1 MKKVRI
7 LLISAIFTFTAL
19 SGYAQNGLEGLSKEC
34 MLSLQF
40 YTEWMKQGN
49 YAEAAPVWRE
59 AFRICPPGKRQSL
72 YHDGQKI
79 FNYLIEKNKDNPQ
92 AKKAL
97 IDSLMMMFDLR
108 IQYFPK
114 NAPQAAEFKVYE
126 LDRFKGNDDELM
138 LTAINK
144 AIELGGNKSE
154 PGLVVMAMQRVCK
167 MFSEKKLEAEKVM
180 EAYAKYEEI
189 IEAQILAKHSNA
201 EKAKKDIDNLFA
213 TSGVA
218 SCANI
223 VELFTPRFNANPED
237 ISLIKTIVKLLSDGN
252 CTNEELF
259 LKSVQAMHRIE
270 PSYNTAY
277 YLYRLYAT
285 NNDHANA
292 IKMLNEAI
300 ASEGSNDEQ
309 DANWLLELSD
319 YYLRK
324 MENLGKAA
332 ENARLAMQK
341 SPTVAGRANL
351 IMGLIWGSLKCSG
364 NEIEIRA
371 KYWVAVDYLIKARNA
386 DPSIAEEANRH
397 IQTYSQYFPAQEE
410 AFMFDVIDGATYT
423 VNCSGMSATTIVRTR
438 K

>member
-1 MKKVRI
+1 MDR
-7 LLISAIFTFTAL
+7 F
-19 SGYAQNGLEGLSKEC
+19 
-34 MLSLQF
+34 
-40 YTEWMKQGN
+40 QGN
-49 YAEAAPVWRE
+49 
-59 AFRICPPGKRQSL
+59 
-72 YHDGQKI
+72 
-79 FNYLIEKNKDNPQ
+79 N
-92 AKKAL
+92 
-97 IDSLMMMFDLR
+97 
-108 IQYFPK
+108 
-114 NAPQAAEFKVYE
+114 
-126 LDRFKGNDDELM
+126 DELM
-138 LTAINK
+138 LKALND
-144 AIELGGNKSE
+144 AIELGGNKTE

-180 EAYAKYEEI
+180 EAYAKFEEI
-189 IEAQILAKHSNA
+189 IETQILAKHPNA
-201 EKAKKDIDNLFA
+201 DKAKKDIDNLFA

-237 ISLIKTIVKLLSDGN
+237 ISLIKTIVKLLGDGN

-270 PSYNTAY
+270 PSSSTAY

-300 ASEGSNDEQ
+300 ASEGSNDEL

-332 ENARLAMQK
+332 EYARLAMQK

-423 VNCSGMSATTIVRTR
+423 VNCNGMSATTIVRTR

>member
-1 MKKVRI
+1 VRI
-7 LLISAIFTFTAL
+7 LLISAIFAFSAL
-19 SGYAQNGLEGLSKEC
+19 SGYAQNSLEGLSKEC

-59 AFRICPPGKRQSL
+59 AFRICPPGKRHSL
-72 YHDGQKI
+72 YVDGQKI

-92 AKKAL
+92 AKKAQ
-97 IDSLMMMFDLR
+97 IDSLLMMFDLR
-108 IQYFPK
+108 MQYFPK
-114 NAPQAAEFKVYE
+114 YAASAAEFKAYEVDKYMSDNDMTVYNA
-126 LDRFKGNDDELM
+126 LC
-138 LTAINK
+138 K
-144 AIELGGNKSE
+144 AIELGGEKTE
-154 PGLVVMAMQRVCK
+154 PGIVVMAMQRICK
-167 MFSEKKLEAEKVM
+167 LFSAKQMDATKVM
-180 EAYAKYEEI
+180 EAYAKFEGI
-189 IEAQILAKHSNA
+189 VEAQIAAKNANA

-223 VELFTPRFNANPED
+223 VELFTPRFEANPED
-237 ISLIKTIVKLLSDGN
+237 ITLIKTIVKLLSDGN

-277 YLYRLYAT
+277 YLYRLYAS

-309 DANWLLELSD
+309 DANWLIELSD

-332 ENARLAMQK
+332 ENARLAIQK

-351 IMGLIWGSLKCSG
+351 IMGLIWGSLKCTG

-397 IQTYSQYFPAQEE
+397 IQSYSQYFPAQEE
-410 AFMFDVIDGATYT
+410 AFMFDILDGATYT
-423 VNCSGMSATTIVRTR
+423 VNCNGMSATTIVRTR